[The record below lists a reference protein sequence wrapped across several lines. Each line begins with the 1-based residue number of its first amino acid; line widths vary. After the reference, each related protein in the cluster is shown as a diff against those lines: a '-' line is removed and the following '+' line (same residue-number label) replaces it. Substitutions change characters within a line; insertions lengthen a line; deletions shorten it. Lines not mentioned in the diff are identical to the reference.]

1 MTWVNPKSAKE
12 IPHTANMWRTD
23 AEVNRDNEF
32 QRRVEVWHLGGDGL
46 QGQHVYVI
54 GHFDRAS

>member
-32 QRRVEVWHLGGDGL
+32 QRRVEVWHLGEID
-46 QGQHVYVI
+46 Y
-54 GHFDRAS
+54 RANMCT